1 MVSISPVISSF
12 ISLSSL
18 FIGSSHLKLYFSRK
32 EKINLTKVLSGPIR
46 PAPFYFTRAEHR
58 AKRKI
63 VCHCTGT
70 NREYNNRG
78 SRKMWKDRGPG
89 VKILWLWAIGTAG
102 ILVASVVRTRMR
114 DMEQLMNSQQQTPQ
128 RIDSPVISDN
138 GDTQAANSEDFIR
151 EEKV

>member
-1 MVSISPVISSF
+1 
-12 ISLSSL
+12 
-18 FIGSSHLKLYFSRK
+18 
-32 EKINLTKVLSGPIR
+32 
-46 PAPFYFTRAEHR
+46 
-58 AKRKI
+58 
-63 VCHCTGT
+63 
-70 NREYNNRG
+70 
-78 SRKMWKDRGPG
+78 MWKDRGPG